1 MKNINQQGQ
10 TLIETLVAAL
20 VLVMGISAA
29 VGLAIYGLQATS
41 GVTKQLVGIGLA
53 REGVEAV
60 KNIRDSNWLSSRRD
74 ENCYDFYS
82 GTSVALCYP
91 SWLSGISTGT
101 TNTLV
106 TNGVLE
112 SSDYWQLSPTSS
124 GGYGLDY
131 NPNPDGKLFYT
142 PSGSASG
149 SSGFSRKISIDEEGS
164 APFNQNL
171 GPRIKVRV
179 DVWWTDDRCEQ
190 SDDVPASSG
199 CKITLETYLT
209 NWKNY

>member
-41 GVTKQLVGIGLA
+41 GVTKQLVAIGLA

-60 KNIRDSNWLSSRRD
+60 KNIRDSNWLSLKRQ

-82 GTSVALCYP
+82 NTDTAMCYP
-91 SWLSGISTGT
+91 DWLSGIPMGSS
-101 TNTLV
+101 TLV

-112 SSDYWQLSPTSS
+112 SSGYWQLSPSS
-124 GGYGLDY
+124 SSNYGLDY
-131 NPNPDGKLFYT
+131 KPNGEGQLFYI
-142 PSGSASG
+142 PSGSEVG
-149 SSGFSRKISIDEEGS
+149 SSGFSRKITVTEDSSQPFDQNTGS
-164 APFNQNL
+164 
-171 GPRIKVRV
+171 RVRVRV
-179 DVWWTDDRCEQ
+179 DVWWIDDRCEQ
-190 SDDVPASSG
+190 SADVPTSSG